1 MSSISGSI
9 FVKRQV
15 VLRFRSR
22 HRAIQFF
29 SLSWLMAAAICLSAL
44 APSAAC
50 AAESTEESL
59 AAYADAANFQTGGAT
74 ALAIDA
80 WNKFLKDYPDDE
92 MASKA
97 AHYLGVCHMQ
107 KESPDYVAASKAFA
121 RALQDNKYELRE
133 ESLVNQ
139 GWCLYANAGDGPQ
152 RDPALLRKTIETFAT
167 LRKENPN
174 SQFLDRVH
182 FYSGEAAFGLGDA
195 KQAIE
200 HYNALLALPNANQS
214 PLLCDALYARGVA
227 NESLDQFDQAVA
239 SFEQLLGS
247 CQTNDLVTDVHLRIG
262 DAMILRKDYD
272 RAVSSFDAA
281 IASTD
286 ADEDRSY
293 ALFRQGYALVQA
305 NRPAE
310 AAAKYEKLSRD
321 FPNSQYAATATLAS
335 AQSSYRGGDLKA
347 AAPKFER
354 VLQQQNVAA
363 ATEAAHWLAR
373 IHIQQGD
380 PAQAVAVARQQ
391 LNKGVEGDYAV
402 DLKVVLAEALS
413 MDPQTIAESIEVAEQ
428 AYRDAPQDPLA
439 PRALYNAAFS
449 ALQSNQ
455 MEQATK
461 LANEFL
467 SKFPGDTLAADVR
480 FIAAEGQLL
489 AGKLDD
495 AAASYRQ
502 LLKQSSP
509 QDSVQRPLWVLRAA
523 TTYNLAKK
531 YSDTL
536 ELVRSELKNLPQS
549 AQQAELLL
557 LAGQANAMLGKHSDA
572 ALSFQQS
579 LDADDAWPRVDECR
593 LLFGQALLAA
603 GKKNEA
609 QSAWQQLIS
618 KGDNARMA
626 DQARYKLAQME
637 SLGGNFR
644 EAIKRYDEILSS
656 EQDPG
661 LIPYSLYGKG
671 WSLMQVGDYQQALAP
686 LDKMLAEYQQ
696 HPMRDDSLLARG
708 IARRNLD
715 QYQPASQDLTDYLSL
730 KPQGTNLGHALYE
743 LALIDQKQKQPAKA
757 AERLKQLV
765 TQVPDYPGMDKV
777 LYELGW
783 SLREAGDQDEAAK
796 QFTDLV
802 RRYPN
807 ASVAAD
813 AAYFVGQRSYTQG
826 DWAQAAREFAVA
838 AKKAEDKQLSE
849 KAHYRL
855 GWSYFKLENYP
866 QAEQAFADQAAKHGD
881 GRLAIDALMMIGECR
896 FKEGKFPA
904 ALSAYE
910 VARQRIRENN
920 ETAENIRDP
929 AERQVRELVLLH
941 GGQSAAQNKQWDTA
955 IEWYDELKE
964 RFPATNYLSQVFY
977 ETAYAYQQKK
987 DLDQALKLYAEVADN
1002 YRNVVAARARFMMGE
1017 IFFGRREFDKAIP
1030 EFQRVMFGFGAAQAP
1045 PEIKNWQAKSGF
1057 EAGRC
1062 SELLMQQATSDEK
1075 RRAAKGF
1082 ATDFFKFVV
1091 EKHPNHELA
1100 EKSRERLEALDR
1112 S

>member
-1 MSSISGSI
+1 MKSHG
-9 FVKRQV
+9 
-15 VLRFRSR
+15 VLLFRSR
-22 HRAIQFF
+22 HRAIQFVTHP
-29 SLSWLMAAAICLSAL
+29 WLTALAICLIVT
-44 APSAAC
+44 AASRAH
-50 AAESTEESL
+50 AADSTEESL

-80 WNKFLKDYPDDE
+80 WNKFLRDYPDDE

-107 KESPDYVAASKAFA
+107 KETPDYVAASKAFA
-121 RALQDNKYELRE
+121 RALQDKKYELRE

-139 GWCLYANAGDGPQ
+139 GWCLYASAGDGPQ

-167 LRKENPN
+167 LRTENPQ
-174 SQFLDRVH
+174 SQFLDRVY
-182 FYSGEAAFGLGDA
+182 FYSGEAAFGLGDP

-200 HYNALLALPNANQS
+200 HYNAFLALPNAKQS

-227 NESLDQFDQAVA
+227 HEGLDQFDQAIA
-239 SFEQLLGS
+239 SFQQLLGS
-247 CQTNDLVTDVHLRIG
+247 CKSNALVTDVHIRMG

-272 RAVSSFDAA
+272 GAVRSFDAA
-281 IASTD
+281 MESSKSE
-286 ADEDRSY
+286 EDRSY

-373 IHIQQGD
+373 IHIQQAA
-380 PAQAVAVARQQ
+380 PEQAVAVARQQ
-391 LNKGVEGDYAV
+391 LSKGVEGDYAV

-413 MDPQTIAESIEVAEQ
+413 MDPQTIAESIKIAEQ

-467 SKFPGDTLAADVR
+467 GKFADDTLAPDVR
-480 FIAAEGQLL
+480 FIAAEGQLM
-489 AGKLDD
+489 AGKLED
-495 AAASYRQ
+495 ASASYRQ

-509 QDSVQRPLWVLRAA
+509 KDNVQRPLWLLRAA
-523 TTYNLAKK
+523 TAYNLAKK
-531 YSDTL
+531 YNDTFA
-536 ELVRSELKNLPQS
+536 LVRSELGNLPQP
-549 AQQAELLL
+549 AQKAELLL
-557 LAGQANAMLGKHSDA
+557 LAGQAHSMSGKHSEA

-579 LDADDAWPRVDECR
+579 LDADGHWPRAAECR
-593 LLFGQALLAA
+593 LLLGQALLAA
-603 GKKNEA
+603 GKTDEA

-618 KGDNARMA
+618 KGGDARMA

-637 SLGGNFR
+637 SLGGDFR
-644 EAIKRYDEILSS
+644 EAVKRYDEILSS
-656 EQDPG
+656 DHDPG
-661 LIPYSLYGKG
+661 LIPYALYGKG
-671 WSLMQVGDYQQALAP
+671 WSLMQVGDYQQAVEP
-686 LDKMLAEYQQ
+686 LNKMLAEYQQ
-696 HPMRDDSLLARG
+696 HPMRDDALLARG
-708 IARRNLD
+708 ITLRNLG
-715 QYQPASQDLTDYLSL
+715 QYDPAQRDLSDYLSL
-730 KPQGTNLGHALYE
+730 KPQDTNLGHALYE
-743 LALIDQKQKQPAKA
+743 LALIDQKQKQPGKA

-765 TQVPDYPGMDKV
+765 KQVPDYPGMDKV

-783 SLREAGDQDEAAK
+783 SLRESGNPDEAAQ

-802 RRYPN
+802 RRYPD

-813 AAYFVGQRSYTQG
+813 AAYFVGQRSYQQG
-826 DWAQAAREFAVA
+826 DWKQAAREFAVA
-838 AKKAEDKQLSE
+838 ATKAKDKELSE

-855 GWSYFKLENYP
+855 GWSHFKSENYA

-881 GRLAIDALMMIGECR
+881 GKLAIDALMMIGECR
-896 FKEGKFPA
+896 FKDGKFPD

-920 ETAENIRDP
+920 ETAKSIRDP

-941 GGQSAAQNKQWDTA
+941 GGQSAAQNKQWDAA
-955 IEWYDELKE
+955 IEWYAELKE

-977 ETAYAYQQKK
+977 ETAYAHQQKK
-987 DLDQALKLYAEVADN
+987 DLDEALKLYAEVADN
-1002 YRNVVAARARFMMGE
+1002 YRNEIAARARFMMGE
-1017 IFFGRREFDKAIP
+1017 IHFGRREFDKAIP

-1045 PEIKNWQAKSGF
+1045 GPIKNWQAKSGF

-1062 SELLMQQATSDEK
+1062 SELLMQQATSNEK
-1075 RRAAKGF
+1075 RGSAKKF
-1082 ATDFFKFVV
+1082 AIDFFKFVV